1 MNKLV
6 EKIKHV
12 LKSLLSNIV
21 KDVTYDIKAIYS
33 TKDLM
38 SKLAKLDYELN
49 EEEIRQIK
57 QLLRDYELH
66 NLADKFSKN
75 SENEMIRGI
84 IIGIIS
90 YLEFEKSESKTDK
103 FLKSVIKKYIIQ
115 NNNTNTNTNS
125 NLNGG
130 GSTKNRQI
138 RKSRKKKTSY

>member
-1 MNKLV
+1 
-6 EKIKHV
+6 
-12 LKSLLSNIV
+12 
-21 KDVTYDIKAIYS
+21 
-33 TKDLM
+33 
-38 SKLAKLDYELN
+38 
-49 EEEIRQIK
+49 
-57 QLLRDYELH
+57 
-66 NLADKFSKN
+66 
-75 SENEMIRGI
+75 MIRGI

-138 RKSRKKKTSY
+138 RKSRKRKHLINLELND